1 MSIGGPHEVLPPHEG
16 GNGFPAPIL
25 IMSLALALVF
35 LTFNLPGV
43 PSVSGLSLAMASV
56 RISKLPSS
64 FTLPVMMVVGA
75 LA

>member
-1 MSIGGPHEVLPPHEG
+1 MSIGGPHEVLPSH
-16 GNGFPAPIL
+16 A
-25 IMSLALALVF
+25 
-35 LTFNLPGV
+35 FNLPGV